1 MKQSIKDDL
10 WSKRIEIIRQEKQK
24 ILNELG
30 FFPQIEKI
38 LNELGFFPQIEKILN
53 KNKNIINK

>member
-38 LNELGFFPQIEKILN
+38 LN